1 MTDTGNAIASVRRF
15 HRLTQGELAQKAGL
29 TEAAI
34 YSIEAGRRKPRID
47 TLTKIATALGV
58 PTSDLIEDYSDIRP
72 DRCWWPTPKATFPPN
87 LAAYFESIGRGV
99 E

>member
-1 MTDTGNAIASVRRF
+1 MTDTGKAIASVRRY
-15 HRLTQGELAQKAGL
+15 HRLTQVELAAKAGL
-29 TEAAI
+29 TKQAI
-34 YSIEAGRRKPRID
+34 SNIEGGRRKPRID

-87 LAAYFESIGRGV
+87 LAAYLESIGRGV